1 MSEISATDLAREAG
15 KYVKLAEAGES
26 FDISRHGEV
35 VARLSPA
42 TVVPQVSRPVPWQ
55 RSPSAGTAGSPVAA
69 DGRRHGRDFPC
80 PPGKPYKLSEDRR
93 MWLEDWPPLNLKT
106 VDRVLAA
113 AFPAKKRY

>member
-1 MSEISATDLAREAG
+1 MEQISATDLANKAANYLKRIKE
-15 KYVKLAEAGES
+15 GES
-26 FDISRHGEV
+26 FEVTNRGEV
-35 VARLSPA
+35 IAVLRPA
-42 TVVPQVSRPVPWQ
+42 TELPKTRSVPWE

-80 PPGKPYKLSEDRR
+80 PPGKPFKLSEDGR